1 MLDLMKRMYSAVLW
15 FSSDITV
22 LGESFKVLPCS
33 ERESCLQAIIDTPP
47 RRSCSQSLKSSGAT
61 EQYVSISFMS
71 KPRYIRHSAIEET
84 VNKYRCL
91 SPETRPSSNDSSN
104 TSKCPEIGE
113 NRCAAKWIKRVS
125 PLPTVE
131 GSWHCL
137 SSWRLASYICRL
149 KDGSSANRL
158 APIIEKYA

>member
-1 MLDLMKRMYSAVLW
+1 MLDFMERTYSAELW

-22 LGESFKVLPCS
+22 LGESVKVLPCS
-33 ERESCLQAIIDTPP
+33 ERESCRQAIIDTPP
-47 RRSCSQSLKSSGAT
+47 LRSCSQSRNSSGAT

-71 KPRYIRHSAIEET
+71 KPRYIRHNAIEDT

-91 SPETRPSSNDSSN
+91 SPETRASSNDSSN

-113 NRCAAKWIKRVS
+113 KRCAAKWIETVS

-131 GSWHCL
+131 GSGHCL

-149 KDGSSANRL
+149 KDRSPADRW
-158 APIIEKYA
+158 APIIEK